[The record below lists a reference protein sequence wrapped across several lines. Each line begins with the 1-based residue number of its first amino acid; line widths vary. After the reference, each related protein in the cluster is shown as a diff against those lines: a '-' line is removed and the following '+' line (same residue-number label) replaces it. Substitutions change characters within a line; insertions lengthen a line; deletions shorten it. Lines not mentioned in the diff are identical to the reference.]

1 MIPRIVRVVV
11 ADDHPLYRKGVVDAL
26 GDEPDIEV
34 VGEAASADEAVSKSA
49 ALTPD
54 VVLLDI
60 AMPGGTGIGAVGEI
74 IARIPNC
81 RVVMLTVSEQED
93 DVLAALRAG
102 AHGYL
107 LKGVSAA
114 ELAAVV
120 RRVAAGEAH
129 VSAPLATLLLRDLSR
144 GRRPELGD
152 DLTDRE
158 REVLALVADGLT
170 NREIGQQLY
179 LSEKTVKHHMTN
191 VLAKLHV
198 RNRVEAALLASRL
211 RTDRPPRAHL

>member
-1 MIPRIVRVVV
+1 MSNVRVVV
-11 ADDHPLYRKGVVDAL
+11 ADDHPLYRKGVVEAL
-26 GDEPDIEV
+26 DDEAGIEV
-34 VGEAASADEAVSKSA
+34 VGEASSAAEAVTKSA
-49 ALTPD
+49 ALRPD

-60 AMPGGTGIGAVGEI
+60 AMPGGTGIEAVGEI
-74 IARIPNC
+74 IARHPTC

-107 LKGVSAA
+107 LKGVSAE
-114 ELAAVV
+114 ELANAV

-129 VSAPLATLLLRDLSR
+129 VSPLLASLLLQDLSR

-152 DLTDRE
+152 DLTERE
-158 REVLALVADGLT
+158 WEVLALVADGLT
-170 NREIGQQLY
+170 NREIGERLY

-191 VLAKLHV
+191 LLAKLHV
-198 RNRVEAALLASRL
+198 RNRVEAALLAARL
-211 RTDRPPRAHL
+211 RADRPSRTVT

>member
-1 MIPRIVRVVV
+1 
-11 ADDHPLYRKGVVDAL
+11 
-26 GDEPDIEV
+26 
-34 VGEAASADEAVSKSA
+34 
-49 ALTPD
+49 
-54 VVLLDI
+54 
-60 AMPGGTGIGAVGEI
+60 
-74 IARIPNC
+74 
-81 RVVMLTVSEQED
+81 
-93 DVLAALRAG
+93 

-129 VSAPLATLLLRDLSR
+129 VSPPLATLLLQDLSR

-158 REVLALVADGLT
+158 WEVLALVADGLT
-170 NREIGQQLY
+170 NREIGEQLY

-191 VLAKLHV
+191 LLAKLHV

-211 RTDRPPRAHL
+211 RTDRPPTTHL